1 MTLSTNGSVINSSDT
16 SERKRK
22 CIKVIAKLGI
32 ATGLLSLLAS
42 VTVYGFEN
50 RIHLAIDSASA
61 QNQNLFRMKE
71 INEYV
76 YHTNLKY
83 STLQKL
89 CRVINS

>member
-1 MTLSTNGSVINSSDT
+1 MTLSTNGGVVNSSET

-22 CIKVIAKLGI
+22 CIKVIAKLGL
-32 ATGLLSLLAS
+32 ATGLLSLLTS
-42 VTVYGFEN
+42 VTVYGYEN

-89 CRVINS
+89 CRDIFS

>member
-16 SERKRK
+16 SERKRR
-22 CIKVIAKLGI
+22 CIKVIAKHGI

-89 CRVINS
+89 CRVINL